1 VTRSLPA
8 LHATGPDHHL
18 AGAVLTVDLDRLAA
32 NYRIMAA
39 RSQPAEASAVV
50 KADAYGLGIAQVVP
64 ALLAAGCR
72 RFFVA
77 QPHEG
82 IAVRAQAPDADIY
95 VLSPLLSAE
104 STATLKQHRL
114 VPVLNTPADITLW
127 EAEGWMDGRALP
139 CAVHVDTGMNRLGLS
154 LAEAESFARD
164 NALTG
169 ALNVSLVMSHL
180 ACADDPAHPLNAR
193 QCESFQRV
201 RELFAGIESSLA
213 NSAGIGL
220 GGDFL
225 CDLTRAGI
233 ALYGGRAGPGT
244 PLQAVATLEG
254 RILQI
259 RSVRAGETVGYG
271 ATVTLERDTVLAVV
285 SCGYADGY
293 QRAISGAGVDM
304 RRATALGGFGF
315 AAGRRV
321 PVVGRISMD
330 LTCFDITDIAPD
342 TLGRGD
348 MIELFG
354 PNLSVED
361 AAAAA
366 GTIGYEL
373 LTSLGRR
380 YHRVYVGSSADG

>member
-1 VTRSLPA
+1 MTDTIPI
-8 LHATGPDHHL
+8 LHATGPEHHL
-18 AGAVLTVDLDRLAA
+18 AGAILTIDLDRLKT
-32 NYRIMAA
+32 NYRIVAE
-39 RSQPAEASAVV
+39 RSLPAEAAAVV

-64 ALLAAGCR
+64 ALLSAGCR

-82 IAVRAQAPDADIY
+82 IAARALAPEADIY
-95 VLSPLLSAE
+95 VLSPLLGAE
-104 STATLKQHRL
+104 QTATLKQHRL
-114 VPVLNTPADITLW
+114 IPVLNTPTDLTIW
-127 EAEGWMDGRALP
+127 EAEGWSDGRALP

-154 LAEAESFARD
+154 PAEAESFARD

-169 ALNVSLVMSHL
+169 ALDVALVMSHL

-193 QCESFQRV
+193 QCEAFQRV
-201 RELFAGIESSLA
+201 RGLFAGIEASLA

-244 PLQAVATLEG
+244 PLQAVATLEA

-271 ATVTLERDTVLAVV
+271 ATVRLDRDTVLAVV

-293 QRAISGAGVDM
+293 HRAISGSGVAM
-304 RRATALGGFGF
+304 RRATPLGGFGF

-330 LTCFDITDIAPD
+330 LTCFDITDIEPD

-348 MIELFG
+348 LIELFG
-354 PNLSVED
+354 PNLSIED

-373 LTSLGRR
+373 LTSLGQR
-380 YHRVYVGSSADG
+380 YHRVYVGGATT

>member
-1 VTRSLPA
+1 MTDTIPT
-8 LHATGPDHHL
+8 LHATGPEHHL
-18 AGAVLTVDLDRLAA
+18 AGAILTIDLDRLKT
-32 NYRIMAA
+32 NYRIVAE
-39 RSQPAEASAVV
+39 RSLPAEAAAVV

-82 IAVRAQAPDADIY
+82 IAARAHAPDADIY
-95 VLSPLLSAE
+95 VLSPLLGAE
-104 STATLKQHRL
+104 QTATLKQHRL
-114 VPVLNTPADITLW
+114 IPVLNTPTDITIW
-127 EAEGWMDGRALP
+127 EAEGWSDGRALP
-139 CAVHVDTGMNRLGLS
+139 CALHVDTGMNRLGLS

-169 ALNVSLVMSHL
+169 ALDVALVMSHL

-193 QCESFQRV
+193 QCEAFQRV
-201 RELFAGIESSLA
+201 RGLFAGIEASLA

-244 PLQAVATLEG
+244 PLQAVATLEA

-259 RSVRAGETVGYG
+259 RTVRAGETVGYG
-271 ATVTLERDTVLAVV
+271 ATVKLDRDTVLAVV

-293 QRAISGAGVDM
+293 HRAISGSGVAM
-304 RRATALGGFGF
+304 RRATPLGGFGF

-330 LTCFDITDIAPD
+330 LTCFDITDIEPD

-348 MIELFG
+348 LIELFG
-354 PNLSVED
+354 PNLSIED

-373 LTSLGRR
+373 LTSLGQR
-380 YHRVYVGSSADG
+380 YHRVYVGGATT

>member
-1 VTRSLPA
+1 MHS
-8 LHATGPDHHL
+8 TGPEHHL
-18 AGAVLTVDLDRLAA
+18 AGAILTIDLDRLKT
-32 NYRIMAA
+32 NYRIVAE
-39 RSQPAEASAVV
+39 RSSHAEAAAVV
-50 KADAYGLGIAQVVP
+50 KADAYGLGIPQVVP
-64 ALLAAGCR
+64 ALLSAGCR

-82 IAVRAQAPDADIY
+82 IAVRAKAPEADIY
-95 VLSPLLSAE
+95 VLSPLLGAE
-104 STATLKQHRL
+104 QTATLKQHRL
-114 VPVLNTPADITLW
+114 VPVLNTPTDITIW
-127 EAEGWMDGRALP
+127 EAEGWADGRALP

-154 LAEAESFARD
+154 LTEAESFARD

-169 ALNVSLVMSHL
+169 ALNVALVMSHL

-193 QCESFQRV
+193 QCASFQRV
-201 RELFAGIESSLA
+201 RGLFAGVEASLA

-244 PLQAVATLEG
+244 PLQAVATLEA

-271 ATVTLERDTVLAVV
+271 ATVTLDRDTVLAVV

-293 QRAISGAGVDM
+293 HRAISGSGVAM
-304 RRATALGGFGF
+304 RRATPLGGFGF

-321 PVVGRISMD
+321 PVIGRISMD
-330 LTCFDITDIAPD
+330 LTCFDITDIEPD
-342 TLGRGD
+342 MLGRGD
-348 MIELFG
+348 LIELFG
-354 PNLSVED
+354 SNLSIED

-373 LTSLGRR
+373 LTSLGQR
-380 YHRVYVGSSADG
+380 YHRVYVGA